1 MSVLFSKVTLETNAG
16 ATRQFLCTGT
26 PKTVTDLY
34 GWAAYEN
41 FTQEN
46 PGSEITAKVENY
58 TYGDGEVYTATIYE
72 VASYTQ
78 RGERFFRNPNVK
90 LTGTTEFKC

>member
-1 MSVLFSKVTLETNAG
+1 MSVLFSKVTLRTEAG

-26 PKTVTDLY
+26 PKRESDLN
-34 GWAAYEN
+34 GWVAYED
-41 FTQEN
+41 FIKEN

-58 TYGDGEVYTATIYE
+58 TYGDGEVYIATIYE

-90 LTGTTEFKC
+90 QVGTTEFRC